1 MPKIPLPQNRTIQH
15 TAAGSPLTGSGLTLR
30 NYGSNNGAKAL
41 ASGLAKAGSAITQFA
56 KEYSETENRL
66 AAAEDRALFNQTF
79 EELQLQLA
87 DNPGA
92 SDEEKEKWINEA
104 QQNYQ
109 HDRVKFTDRMTA
121 KFRESH
127 DIQMND
133 LQRAA
138 GNRQLLI
145 LNQAKVARQLD
156 ETDMLYKN
164 LCQRGDFEGARRLIE
179 ENTGTLFNHETAAKF
194 LEHDLPMRQEFYMA
208 SKLADVKPDQL
219 ASALEETDK
228 EGNYTQYTNLSLESR
243 KQLLRYAKGKS
254 AEQLTDYTQNYIA
267 QINSGTL
274 TESSESF
281 KKKFAEGK
289 ISKEQFNMIMPY
301 IKRYEEQNA
310 KNVAAEKQQEIR
322 LKQLRADDA
331 AGAFIYNSLYNSDGT
346 KKSYSEAEIAPLRV
360 KLLQLC
366 GGSVSLAEK
375 YMPKLNNALAP
386 SGTTATAGAKG
397 TTKNSIWSTPEGKV
411 IDSWIKTIAND
422 KNAFR
427 WDPAGLED
435 SDDWSEEQKLSHHL
449 RMELQYREL
458 AEQLFERYKNPQ
470 DTIDVLIW
478 ARKQLN
484 DGTVSNFLQWRE
496 RNLPAIDKKLG
507 NPVGQP
513 NSNFRKTGR

>member
-1 MPKIPLPQNRTIQH
+1 MPKIPLPQNRTVSH
-15 TAAGSPLTGSGLTLR
+15 VAAETPLTGGGLQMRYYGDGIDANAVSSGLK
-30 NYGSNNGAKAL
+30 SI
-41 ASGLAKAGSAITQFA
+41 GSAMVQFT
-56 KEYSETENRL
+56 KEYNETENRL

-104 QQNYQ
+104 QQNYL

-127 DIQMND
+127 DLQMND

-145 LNQAKVARQLD
+145 LNQAKVQRQLD
-156 ETDMLYKN
+156 EVELLYKN
-164 LCQRGDFEGARRLIE
+164 LCQRGDFEGAKTLIE
-179 ENTGTLFNHETAAKF
+179 ESTGTLFNSETAGKF
-194 LEHDLPMRQEFYMA
+194 LEQDLPMRQEFYMA

-243 KQLLRYAKGKS
+243 KQLLRYAKGKG

-281 KKKFAEGK
+281 KKKFAEGQ
-289 ISKEQFNMIMPY
+289 ISKEQFNMVMPY

-310 KNVAAEKQQEIR
+310 KNIAAEKQQEIR
-322 LKQLRADDA
+322 LKQLRSDDA
-331 AGAFIYNSLYNSDGT
+331 AGAFIYQTIYNSDGT

-375 YMPKLNNALAP
+375 YMPKLNSALAP
-386 SGTTATAGAKG
+386 SGTTAAAKG
-397 TTKNSIWSTPEGKV
+397 TTKNSMWSTPEGKV
-411 IDSWIKTIAND
+411 IDSWQKTIAND

-427 WDPAGLED
+427 WDPAGMED
-435 SDDWSEEQKLSHHL
+435 SDDWSDEQKLSHHL

-458 AEQLFERYKNPQ
+458 AEDLFERYKNPK
-470 DTIDVLIW
+470 DVIDVLSW

-484 DGTVSNFLQWRE
+484 DGTISSFLQWRE
-496 RNLPAIDKKLG
+496 TNLPAIDKRLG
-507 NPVGQP
+507 IPRGQK
-513 NSNFRKTGR
+513 NENFRKTGR